1 MSDSADVQPEEVW
14 GAEVVL
20 VSSDLQKVCL
30 LVPDG
35 VDVPVETEVLLGVLP
50 LQLGP
55 LGVCEHVVHQGLN
68 NMVTHQVLCC
78 FVETV
83 AQRGNLLLTRSD
95 SLQIQKSF
103 SVKPTFDLVISV
115 VWLWLVLTSLVN
127 FHSLDNCWIT
137 GWSQISYY
145 SINDKDVAFSDLNI
159 GMIYIFTQLI
169 SVLWIW
175 PCSLWR
181 STCWTSRRGTPH
193 SCAWTSSCS
202 KPSLW

>member
-1 MSDSADVQPEEVW
+1 MTSVQFAPVTHRLSDSSNIKPQEV
-14 GAEVVL
+14 GRVEVVL

-50 LQLGP
+50 LLLGP

-95 SLQIQKSF
+95 RLQILESF

-115 VWLWLVLTSLVN
+115 V
-127 FHSLDNCWIT
+127 
-137 GWSQISYY
+137 
-145 SINDKDVAFSDLNI
+145 
-159 GMIYIFTQLI
+159 
-169 SVLWIW
+169 
-175 PCSLWR
+175 
-181 STCWTSRRGTPH
+181 
-193 SCAWTSSCS
+193 
-202 KPSLW
+202 